1 MFPAPTTIATSTP
14 WSRTALTCRATAAT
28 RSGSVPYSSSP
39 IRASPESFSSM
50 RLKAGAIAGQSL
62 YPPKSLLAYGEAREP
77 ADDHILA
84 GGRRELIAQLL
95 DGPAIELGVVHLL
108 LEQHDRRQPRV
119 QLAGHDSLAHVLRL
133 LSGLQLVD
141 ARLRLALLRGDVLA
155 ADVLDGRRGGDL
167 HGHLAGERHEVL
179 VLGHEVRV
187 AVHLDQHADLRARV
201 HVGLDGALGGRA
213 LAEILDLLALP
224 DPQDLDRLVDV
235 ALRLRERL
243 LAVHHP
249 RACALAQDLDFFR
262 SDLHGAHQ
270 LLCGFVCS
278 PFCATALAGS
288 AAAAGSAACGS
299 TAAVAAAASAVG
311 CSEAAGAGA
320 GSAGVCLAAGGAGSA
335 GAWGVAAGACA
346 GG

>member
-39 IRASPESFSSM
+39 ISASPESFSSM

-155 ADVLDGRRGGDL
+155 ADVPDGRRGGDL

-187 AVHLDQHADLRARV
+187 AVHLDQQQ
-201 HVGLDGALGGRA
+201 
-213 LAEILDLLALP
+213 IPWTTPALP
-224 DPQDLDRLVDV
+224 LGKPLPPLNTTSLAPKTEQRRSHPQPRHRHRKRIGHFRPNPCLEPSTLDRT
-235 ALRLRERL
+235 RLPSERTR
-243 LAVHHP
+243 V
-249 RACALAQDLDFFR
+249 
-262 SDLHGAHQ
+262 
-270 LLCGFVCS
+270 V
-278 PFCATALAGS
+278 
-288 AAAAGSAACGS
+288 
-299 TAAVAAAASAVG
+299 
-311 CSEAAGAGA
+311 
-320 GSAGVCLAAGGAGSA
+320 
-335 GAWGVAAGACA
+335 
-346 GG
+346 